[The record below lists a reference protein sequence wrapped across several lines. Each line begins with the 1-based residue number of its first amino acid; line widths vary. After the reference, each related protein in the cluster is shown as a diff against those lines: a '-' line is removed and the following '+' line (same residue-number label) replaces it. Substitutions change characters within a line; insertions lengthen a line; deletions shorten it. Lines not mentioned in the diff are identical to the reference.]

1 MNKLVQVLQLVAGPM
16 VRAGGF
22 CLVMGFEKMRGGQV
36 IASGVYQ
43 VRTRIVSYERVGF
56 PQDFIGGL
64 CRGYFALA
72 LPVIA
77 LSNRI

>member
-1 MNKLVQVLQLVAGPM
+1 MKKLIQLLQLVAGLM
-16 VRAGGF
+16 VCVGGL
-22 CLVMGFEKMRGGQV
+22 CRVVSFEKMRGGQV
-36 IASGVYQ
+36 IAGGVHQ
-43 VRTRIVSYERVGF
+43 VRTRIVSCERVGLLE
-56 PQDFIGGL
+56 DFIGGL